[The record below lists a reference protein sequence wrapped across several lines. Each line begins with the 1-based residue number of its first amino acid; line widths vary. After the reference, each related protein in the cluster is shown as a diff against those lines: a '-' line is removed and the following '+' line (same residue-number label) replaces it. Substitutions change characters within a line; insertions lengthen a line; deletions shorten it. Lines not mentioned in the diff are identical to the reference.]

1 SLDAEVI
8 IDGTVRSAASQDDD
22 EFPAFGV
29 AFDALGEREL
39 TLLQCFIYEQLL
51 ATTCMPV

>member
-1 SLDAEVI
+1 
-8 IDGTVRSAASQDDD
+8 
-22 EFPAFGV
+22 V